1 MFDLRKI
8 LAFLKKNFQGKDILI
23 FSLITVVYFITRLIN
38 LDKFPIFTD
47 EGIYIH
53 WAKIAWHDAT
63 WRFISLT
70 DGKQPLHVWG
80 IIPFL
85 KLFPENPLL
94 AGRLFSVIT
103 GFVALIGTYI
113 TLFYLWGKKAANW
126 GAFFYL
132 LTPFFLFYDRMA
144 LIDSGVNTFFIWSLF
159 FSVLLIRTLRLDV
172 ALITGIVAGFGL
184 LAKSSTKMFL
194 ALSAL
199 SPILIWEKSMKK
211 WLGKVFNFAI
221 LFIFIL
227 FLSVLIY
234 NVQRLSPFLH
244 FVAVKNKTFVM
255 TLPEFLQNPFQTVDD
270 NIRLVPVYTVWESAF
285 ILPLIAFFGFVLLFK
300 KDKRLFLYILAWIV
314 LPYLAIAFLAKVIFP
329 RYLIFFGSIFLM
341 LASFYLSIAKNKTLT
356 ILLVGLYILSIVYFN
371 YTILFSHKNIP
382 FPEVDRGQY
391 IEGVSSG
398 WGIRE
403 IVNFAREKSKEKP
416 VIIIAE
422 GNFGMAGDV
431 LDASLGQGDRIS
443 IKAYWPLTREDLI
456 ENQKERE
463 KNLVLVVFSHR
474 DSFPTD
480 LPLKFIKKFSKP
492 GSKSAFH
499 LFELWHEYYP
509 STIE

>member
-23 FSLITVVYFITRLIN
+23 LVLLVTVYFVTRLIN

-53 WAKIAWHDAT
+53 WAKVAWHDAS

-70 DGKQPLHVWG
+70 DGKQPLQTWG
-80 IIPFL
+80 MIPFL
-85 KLFPENPLL
+85 KLFPQNPLM
-94 AGRLFSVIT
+94 AGRLFSVTT
-103 GFVALIGTYI
+103 GFTALVGTYV

-126 GAFFYL
+126 GSFFYL

-144 LIDSGVNTFFIWSLF
+144 LIDSGVNAAFIWIFF
-159 FSVLLIRTLRLDV
+159 FSIFLIRSYRLDI
-172 ALITGIVAGFGL
+172 ALIFGLVSGFSL
-184 LAKSSTKMFL
+184 LAKSSTKIFV

-199 SPILIWEKSMKK
+199 SPVLVWEKSIKR
-211 WLGKVFNFAI
+211 WLPKILNFSFLYLI
-221 LFIFIL
+221 TL
-227 FLSVLIY
+227 FLAFLIY

-255 TLPEFLQNPFQTVDD
+255 TLPEFLQNPFE
-270 NIRLVPVYTVWESAF
+270 LVGSNLQLIPVYTVWESAF
-285 ILPLIAFFGFVLLFK
+285 ILPLIALFGFFLLFK
-300 KDKRLFLYILAWIV
+300 KDKKLFLYILAWII
-314 LPYLAIAFLAKVIFP
+314 LPYLAITFFAKVIFP
-329 RYLIFFGSIFLM
+329 RYLIFFGSIFLI
-341 LASFYLSIAKNKTLT
+341 LASYYLSMTKNKILT
-356 ILLVGLYILSIVYFN
+356 NLLVGLYLLSVVYFN
-371 YTILFSHKNIP
+371 YPILFNQKNIP

-416 VIIIAE
+416 VIIVAE

-431 LDASLGQGDRIS
+431 LDASLGQHDRIS
-443 IKAYWPLTREDLI
+443 IKAYWPLNREQLI
-456 ENQKERE
+456 ENQKERD

-492 GSKSAFH
+492 GNKSAFH

-509 STIE
+509 STIK